1 MDHKTNTI
9 HTSQQILDI
18 AQGLVQTR
26 GYNGFSYG
34 DIAQALNVSKAS
46 LHYHF
51 PSKAILGTKLIE
63 RYGEEFKLALDKID
77 RPGGGSLAKLRR
89 FVGIYT
95 GVLAGERVCL
105 CGMLTAEFMTL
116 PPAMQAALNRFF
128 EQTEKWIVAVLEAGR
143 TEGSLH
149 FTGAASDAAQ
159 YFIGSLEG
167 SMIMARAQGGMT
179 RFNAA
184 TAHLLAQF
192 GTAAATFER

>member
-1 MDHKTNTI
+1 MDQKTDTT

-26 GYNGFSYG
+26 GYNGFSYA
-34 DIAQALNVSKAS
+34 DIAQALNISKAS

-63 RYGEEFKLALDKID
+63 RYGAEFKLALDEID
-77 RPGGGSLAKLRR
+77 RAGGNSFTKLRG
-89 FVGIYT
+89 FVDIYT

-116 PPAMQAALNRFF
+116 PPAMQAALKRFF
-128 EQTEKWIVAVLEAGR
+128 DLTEKWMVGVLEAGR
-143 TEGSLH
+143 SEGSLH

-159 YFIGSLEG
+159 YFMGALEG

-184 TAHLLAQF
+184 TTHLLAEF
-192 GTAAATFER
+192 GNQAVG